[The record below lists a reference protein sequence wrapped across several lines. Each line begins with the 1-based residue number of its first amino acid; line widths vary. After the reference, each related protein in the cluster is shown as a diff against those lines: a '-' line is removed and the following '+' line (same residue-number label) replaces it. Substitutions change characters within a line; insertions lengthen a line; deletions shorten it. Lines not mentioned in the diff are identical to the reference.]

1 VEKGRDRTK
10 KFEMTKIVDTIFHHL
25 TTFEIESFVQF
36 WDFLNKR
43 FFFHL
48 DTEHMQ
54 LSAQLKSDLIKF
66 YLINAVKSKNRDKLG
81 EFFSMYSHEI
91 LAENGNY
98 IPGNLR
104 GWFVLPY
111 MDEPEKDGEFSVYF
125 SNRWAELLRIT
136 LQNFLSVVLST
147 APAPKLLI
155 LEKWFRSEAQ
165 QEIRTQLK
173 LSAKKIDALI
183 DRIETYEVRLQ
194 ALRDAVKSLVGYLH
208 KVNVSG
214 SGLGSKPTGGSL
226 FETDEDVE
234 GQRERARELGQILV
248 KISSECAKRN
258 SGLGA
263 MTVAQRQ
270 REILGAEY
278 NALNVNESD
287 IIAPTASGSAAPHMS
302 AIGASYYL
310 SSHTPRELEDMEA
323 DLIQKLNSW
332 VSLLSTK

>member
-1 VEKGRDRTK
+1 
-10 KFEMTKIVDTIFHHL
+10 M
-25 TTFEIESFVQF
+25 
-36 WDFLNKR
+36 
-43 FFFHL
+43 HL

-66 YLINAVKSKNRDKLG
+66 YLVNAARTKNRDKIG

-111 MDEPEKDGEFSVYF
+111 MEDPDKDGEFAVYF
-125 SNRWAELLRIT
+125 SNRWAELLKIT

-183 DRIETYEVRLQ
+183 ERIENYEVRLQ
-194 ALRDAVKSLVGYLH
+194 SMRDAVKSLVGYLH
-208 KVNVSG
+208 KVNISG
-214 SGLGSKPTGGSL
+214 NGLTGKSTGGGL
-226 FETDEDVE
+226 FETDEEME
-234 GQRERARELGQILV
+234 GRRERVRELGQNLV
-248 KISSECAKRN
+248 KLSTECAKRN
-258 SGLGA
+258 SSLGA
-263 MTVAQRQ
+263 FPPAQRQ

-287 IIAPTASGSAAPHMS
+287 ILNASSSGNGSTPS
-302 AIGASYYL
+302 FYL
-310 SSHTPRELEDMEA
+310 SSHSPRELEEMEM
-323 DLIQKLNSW
+323 DLIQKVSSW
-332 VSLLSTK
+332 VGLLSTK

>member
-1 VEKGRDRTK
+1 
-10 KFEMTKIVDTIFHHL
+10 
-25 TTFEIESFVQF
+25 
-36 WDFLNKR
+36 
-43 FFFHL
+43 
-48 DTEHMQ
+48 MQ

-66 YLINAVKSKNRDKLG
+66 YLVNAIKSKNREKVG

-111 MDEPEKDGEFSVYF
+111 MDEPEKDGEFAVYF

-183 DRIETYEVRLQ
+183 DRIELYEIRLQ
-194 ALRDAVKSLVGYLH
+194 AMRDAMKSLVGYLH
-208 KVNVSG
+208 KVNISG
-214 SGLGSKPTGGSL
+214 SGLNKSKSTTGGGL
-226 FETDEDVE
+226 FETDEEMEDR
-234 GQRERARELGQILV
+234 RERVRELGQSLV
-248 KISSECAKRN
+248 KISTECAKRN
-258 SGLGA
+258 SGLNA
-263 MTVAQRQ
+263 LTPAQRQ
-270 REILGAEY
+270 REILGAEF

-287 IIAPTASGSAAPHMS
+287 ILAATS
-302 AIGASYYL
+302 SSSASYMGFL
-310 SSHTPRELEDMEA
+310 SGHSPRELEEMENE
-323 DLIQKLNSW
+323 LIQKVNTW